1 MCRKVSH
8 HTLNAWIYYVV
19 IYTYLKLTPFF
30 WHIAQCS
37 VATCLGRGGIF
48 KHEFVSKLLPGP
60 SMKKWK
66 SVNIWWNYGQE
77 FGVLFFDSQCEVYR
91 RRDLRTNGG
100 GTPGRSS
107 TQCMHD
113 KLASTADRCRQLE
126 VIDAR
131 RYDRSLLDARMDAVR
146 WGFSGSCSSRSSS
159 WLGGLSAVERQDKH
173 SSPISHTQRHCRPI

>member
-1 MCRKVSH
+1 MLGFT
-8 HTLNAWIYYVV
+8 TLWFIHISNWRHFSNIHISQDSVV
-19 IYTYLKLTPFF
+19 
-30 WHIAQCS
+30 
-37 VATCLGRGGIF
+37 TCLRCGGIF

-60 SMKKWK
+60 SVKKNENRLIFGEIMGK
-66 SVNIWWNYGQE
+66 SLVCS
-77 FGVLFFDSQCEVYR
+77 FFDSQCKVYR

-113 KLASTADRCRQLE
+113 KLASTADRCRQRE
-126 VIDAR
+126 VIDGR

-159 WLGGLSAVERQDKH
+159 WLGGLCAVERQDKH
-173 SSPISHTQRHCRPI
+173 SSPISHTQRHCRSI